1 LAARK
6 RLVQIAFTRLSG
18 WSRGELKTLSDEL
31 QEFLAR
37 TKSQFRAGIHLLNPA
52 FEASFARL

>member
-1 LAARK
+1 LAAWK

-18 WSRGELKTLSDEL
+18 WSHSELKTFSDEL
-31 QEFLAR
+31 QEFLAG

-52 FEASFARL
+52 FEASLARL

>member
-1 LAARK
+1 LATRK

-18 WSRGELKTLSDEL
+18 WSHSELKTFSHEF